1 MRERRKLLT
10 SLLQP
15 FHSRTKG
22 INGIHGINESKEL
35 LMKVKGLAALKAGGP
50 LESFEFERRSLAA
63 TDVAFKITHAGI
75 CHSDIHQVREEWGP
89 ALFPMVPGHEIVGV
103 VTEIG
108 SSVSKFKIG
117 DRIGVGVFIDSCR
130 ICEPCKSGL
139 QQYCDEG
146 MTGTY
151 NGYERDGK
159 TIAFGGYSNGFVIDQ
174 DYAVTIPSNLDM
186 AGVAPLLCAGI
197 TLYSPIKH
205 FKVTRGSKVA
215 VMGLG
220 GLGHMGVKFAAAMGA
235 EVTVLSHSAN
245 KKEDALRMG
254 AKEFVVVRSD
264 EDLKPLKRKFD
275 LILNTVSAMVDIN
288 QYLATLKID
297 GTLVIIGLP
306 DSPYAVSAG
315 AMLNGRKSLTGSMI
329 GGMPELQEML
339 DFAGLHNIVSDIEL
353 INADYVEEAYRRTVA
368 SDVKYRFVI
377 DASTF

>member
-1 MRERRKLLT
+1 V
-10 SLLQP
+10 
-15 FHSRTKG
+15 
-22 INGIHGINESKEL
+22 
-35 LMKVKGLAALKAGGP
+35 KVKGLAALKAGGP
-50 LESFEFERRSLAA
+50 LEPFQFERRALGQN
-63 TDVAFKITHAGI
+63 DVAFKITHAGI

-89 ALFPMVPGHEIVGV
+89 SIFPMVPGHEIVGIV
-103 VTEIG
+103 SEIG
-108 SSVSKFKIG
+108 SSVSKFKVG

-130 ICEPCKSGL
+130 KCPPCKDGM

-159 TIAFGGYSNGFVIDQ
+159 TIAFGGYCDGFVIDQ
-174 DYAVTIPSNLDM
+174 DYAVTIPGNLDM

-205 FKVTRGSKVA
+205 FKVGPGMKVA

-245 KKEDALRMG
+245 KKDDALRMG
-254 AKEFVVVRSD
+254 AKEFLVIKD
-264 EDLKPLKRKFD
+264 NEDLKPLSRRFD
-275 LILNTVSAMVDIN
+275 LVLNTVSAIIDIN
-288 QYLATLKID
+288 AYLGILKID
-297 GTLVIIGLP
+297 GTLVVIGLP
-306 DSPYAVSAG
+306 DAPYSVKAG
-315 AMLNGRKSLTGSMI
+315 ALLDGRKSLTGSMI
-329 GGMPELQEML
+329 GGMIELQEMIN
-339 DFAGLHNIVSDIEL
+339 FAGEHNIVSDIEL
-353 INADYVEEAYRRTVA
+353 VNADYVEKAYERTVA